1 MQIKSLIN
9 YFSKLFE
16 RLPLR
21 VVLIIP
27 FIIQLITVV
36 GLIWYLSFN
45 NGQKAIN
52 ELTTELRN
60 EITIR
65 IEQHLLSY
73 LKTPHLINQ
82 INSDT
87 LRLGALDLA
96 NEKEIQ
102 HFFWQQLQM
111 FDSASYISFSSEEGQ
126 YIGAERRENKSSD
139 PNKKDQFYLYTVT
152 AEYLANSKG
161 YPEKLTNPIENY
173 KPYERPWYKNTV
185 KANKPIWSEIYGLLD
200 ANDFDL
206 AVTQTVSAN
215 QPFYDKDGKLRGVL
229 GTDIFL
235 SQIRDFLTGLKI
247 GKTGKTFIMERSGM
261 IVASSTEEQPYLINP
276 KNNEVERLDALH
288 SKIPAINRSVEY
300 LIEHF
305 KKDNEKPELALNN
318 INSSVHLEFKLDGQK
333 QYLQVKPLD
342 NIQDKLHK
350 NSYLEGIDW
359 LIVVVIPESDFME
372 HINAATRATILLC
385 FAALVIAIIVSLLIS
400 KWPVMPVLRLNA
412 AAQKL
417 MEGKWEQDLP
427 IERSDEIGNLARSFK
442 SMAMQLKKVFEDLE
456 KVNKAYERFV
466 PKEFLKLLD
475 KKSVLEINLGDQV
488 EKEMTVLFLD
498 VRGFTSISEKMTP
511 QDNFEFINSYL
522 GQMEPVIYEYNGVI
536 DKYIGDAIMALFP
549 TNADDAVAGS
559 VAMLKTLHRY
569 NLTLKSKGQDAIKIG
584 IGLHT
589 GRLMLGTIGGLTRM
603 EGTVISDAVNLAS
616 RIEGM
621 TKQYGA
627 SLLISEITYAH
638 LTNPS
643 QYLIRDID
651 KVQVKGKSKPITVY
665 EVFNGDLPKIVK
677 LKKKTLANF
686 EQAII
691 LYRRKE
697 FSQALGYF
705 DKVLQIYADD
715 KATQN
720 YVIRCKR
727 YEEIGVPD
735 DWAGVEVLQSK

>member
-1 MQIKSLIN
+1 MQIKSLIS
-9 YFSKLFE
+9 YFSNLPG

-21 VVLIIP
+21 VILIAP
-27 FIIQLITVV
+27 FIIQLIAVV
-36 GLIWYLSFN
+36 GLIWYLSFS
-45 NGQKAIN
+45 NGQKAID
-52 ELTTELRN
+52 ELATELRN

-87 LRLGALDLA
+87 LHLGALDLA

-139 PNKKDQFYLYTVT
+139 HNQKDQFYLYTVT

-173 KPYERPWYKNTV
+173 KPYERPWYKDTV
-185 KANKPIWSEIYGLLD
+185 KANKPIWSEIYALLD
-200 ANDFDL
+200 ANNFK

-215 QPFYDKDGKLRGVL
+215 QPFYDKNGKLKGVL

-261 IVASSTEEQPYLINP
+261 IVASSTEEQPYIINP
-276 KNNEVERLDALH
+276 ENNEVQRLDALH
-288 SKIPAINRSVEY
+288 SKMPAINQSMEY

-305 KKDNEKPELALNN
+305 KKDNEKPELALYN
-318 INSSVHLEFKLDGQK
+318 INSSVHMEFELNGEK
-333 QYLQVKPLD
+333 QYLQVKPLESTQD
-342 NIQDKLHK
+342 NSHTK
-350 NSYLEGIDW
+350 NYLEGIDW
-359 LIVVVIPESDFME
+359 LIVVIIPESDFME
-372 HINAATRATILLC
+372 HINAATRVTIFLC
-385 FAALVIAIIVSLLIS
+385 FAALVIAIIISLLIS
-400 KWPVMPVLRLNA
+400 KWPVMPILRLNA

-417 MEGKWEQDLP
+417 MDGKWEQDLP

-475 KKSVLEINLGDQV
+475 KQSVIEINLGDQV
-488 EKEMTVLFLD
+488 EKEMTVLFSD

-522 GQMEPVIYEYNGVI
+522 GQMEPVIYQYNGVI

-559 VAMLKTLHRY
+559 VAMLKTLHRH
-569 NLTLKSKGQDAIKIG
+569 NITLQNKGQDAIKIG

-589 GRLMLGTIGGLTRM
+589 GKLMLGTIGGLTRM

-627 SLLISEITYAH
+627 SLLISDVTYTN
-638 LTNPS
+638 LTNVS

-651 KVQVKGKSKPITVY
+651 RVQVKGKSKPITVY
-665 EVFNGDLPKIVK
+665 EVFDGDLPEIVE
-677 LKKKTLANF
+677 LKQKTLADF
-686 EQAII
+686 KQAIA
-691 LYRRKE
+691 LYRCKE
-697 FSQALGYF
+697 FSQALDCF
-705 DKVLQIYADD
+705 DKVLEIHTDD

-720 YVIRCKR
+720 YVTRCKR
-727 YEEIGVPD
+727 YQESGVPD
-735 DWAGVEVLQSK
+735 NWAGVEILQTK

>member
-9 YFSKLFE
+9 YFSNLSG

-21 VVLIIP
+21 VVLIAP
-27 FIIQLITVV
+27 FIIQLIAVV
-36 GLIWYLSFN
+36 GLIWYLSFS
-45 NGQKAIN
+45 NGQKAID
-52 ELTTELRN
+52 ELATELRN

-82 INSDT
+82 INFDT

-139 PNKKDQFYLYTVT
+139 PNQTDQFYLYTVT
-152 AEYLANSKG
+152 AEYLANSEG

-173 KPYERPWYKNTV
+173 KPYERPWYKDTV
-185 KANKPIWSEIYGLLD
+185 KANKPIWSEIYALLD
-200 ANDFDL
+200 ANNFK

-215 QPFYDKDGKLRGVL
+215 QPFYDKDGKLKGVL

-261 IVASSTEEQPYLINP
+261 IVASSTEEQPYIINP
-276 KNNEVERLDALH
+276 ENNEVQRLDALH
-288 SKIPAINRSVEY
+288 SKMPAINQSMEY
-300 LIEHF
+300 LIEYF
-305 KKDNEKPELALNN
+305 KKDNEKPELALYN
-318 INSSVHLEFKLDGQK
+318 IDSSVHMEFELNGEK
-333 QYLQVKPLD
+333 QYLQVKPLESTQD
-342 NIQDKLHK
+342 NSHTK
-350 NSYLEGIDW
+350 NYLEGVDW
-359 LIVVVIPESDFME
+359 LIVVIIPESDFME
-372 HINAATRATILLC
+372 HINAATRVTIFLC
-385 FAALVIAIIVSLLIS
+385 FAALVIAIIISLLIS
-400 KWPVMPVLRLNA
+400 KWPVMPILRLNA

-417 MEGKWEQDLP
+417 MDGKWEQDLP

-442 SMAMQLKKVFEDLE
+442 SMAMQLKNVFEDLE

-475 KKSVLEINLGDQV
+475 KQSVIEINLGDQV

-549 TNADDAVAGS
+549 TNVDDAVAGS

-569 NLTLKSKGQDAIKIG
+569 NITLQNKGQDAIKIG

-589 GRLMLGTIGGLTRM
+589 GKLMLGTIGGLTRM

-627 SLLISEITYAH
+627 SLLISEVTYTN
-638 LTNPS
+638 LTNSS

-665 EVFNGDLPKIVK
+665 EVFDGDLPEIVE
-677 LKKKTLANF
+677 LKQKTLADF
-686 EQAII
+686 EQAIA
-691 LYRRKE
+691 LYRCKE
-697 FSQALGYF
+697 FSQALNYF
-705 DKVLQIYADD
+705 DKVLEIYTDD

-727 YEEIGVPD
+727 YQESGVPD
-735 DWAGVEVLQSK
+735 NWAGVEILQTK

>member
-1 MQIKSLIN
+1 MQIKFLIN
-9 YFSKLFE
+9 YLSNLSG

-21 VVLIIP
+21 VVLIVP
-27 FIIQLITVV
+27 FIIQLVTVV
-36 GLIWYLSFN
+36 ALIWYLSFS
-45 NGQKAIN
+45 NGQKAID

-111 FDSASYISFSSEEGQ
+111 FDSASYISFASEDGQ
-126 YIGAERRENKSSD
+126 YIGAERRENKSS
-139 PNKKDQFYLYTVT
+139 NFNQKDQFYLYTVT
-152 AEYLANSKG
+152 AEQLANNEG
-161 YPEKLTNPIENY
+161 YPDKLAKPTPIENY
-173 KPYERPWYKNTV
+173 KPYQRPWYKNTV
-185 KANKPIWSEIYGLLD
+185 KANKPIWSEIYALLD
-200 ANDFDL
+200 ATDFNL

-215 QPFYDKDGKLRGVL
+215 QPFYDKNGKLKGVL

-235 SQIRDFLTGLKI
+235 SQIRDFLTGLKV

-261 IVASSTEEQPYLINP
+261 IVASSTKEQPYLINP
-276 KNNEVERLDALH
+276 KNNEVQRLDALQ
-288 SKIPAINRSVEY
+288 SEISAIKDSVKY
-300 LIEHF
+300 LTKHF
-305 KKDNEKPELALNN
+305 KKDNEKVELALYN
-318 INSSVHLEFKLDGQK
+318 IDGSTHLEFELDDQR
-333 QYLQVKPLD
+333 QYLQVKPL
-342 NIQDKLHK
+342 QD
-350 NSYLEGIDW
+350 ERGIDW
-359 LIVVVIPESDFME
+359 LIVVVIPEADFME
-372 HINAATRATILLC
+372 HINANTRTTILLC
-385 FAALVIAIIVSLLIS
+385 FIALVMAIIVSLLIS

-417 MEGKWEQDLP
+417 MDGKWEQDLP
-427 IERSDEIGNLARSFK
+427 TERSDEIGNLARSFK
-442 SMAMQLKKVFEDLE
+442 SMAMQLKTVFEDLE

-466 PKEFLKLLD
+466 PREFLKLLD
-475 KKSVLEINLGDQV
+475 KKSVIEINLGDQV

-511 QDNFEFINSYL
+511 KDNFEFINSYL
-522 GQMEPVIYEYNGVI
+522 GQMEPVIYQYNGVI

-559 VAMLKTLHRY
+559 VAMLKTLQQY
-569 NLTLKSKGQDAIKIG
+569 NITLENKGQDAIKIG

-589 GRLMLGTIGGLTRM
+589 GKLMLGTIGGLTRM

-627 SLLISEITYAH
+627 SLLISEVTYTN
-638 LTNPS
+638 LTNS
-643 QYLIRDID
+643 NHYLIRDID
-651 KVQVKGKSKPITVY
+651 KVRVKGKLEPVTVY
-665 EVFNGDLPKIVK
+665 EVFDGDLPEIVQ
-677 LKKKTLANF
+677 LKQQTLANF
-686 EQAII
+686 EQGIA
-691 LYRRKE
+691 LYRSKE
-697 FSQALGYF
+697 FSQALDCF
-705 DKVLQIYADD
+705 DKVLQIYSDD

-720 YVIRCKR
+720 YVIRCKH
-727 YEEIGVPD
+727 YQESGVPD
-735 DWAGVEVLQSK
+735 DWNGVEVLQSK